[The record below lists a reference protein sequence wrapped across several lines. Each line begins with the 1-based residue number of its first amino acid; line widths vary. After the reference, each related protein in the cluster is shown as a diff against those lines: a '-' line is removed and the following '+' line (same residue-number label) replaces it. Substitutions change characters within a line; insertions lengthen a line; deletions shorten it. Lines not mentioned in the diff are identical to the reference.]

1 MSRLRQGRVCS
12 RAQGQ
17 WECVGCHDPSSR
29 RSALVLCLLLL
40 ACCSGCADVSQ
51 PVTLSSWQR
60 SVERYVWDEGN
71 GDPNV
76 LRDMSWDDVHK
87 GFAIMSD
94 PEPGR
99 SVDAIGL
106 LLGHRRVGD
115 TGFFVFLV
123 GLVRNQRLQD
133 VQPVALYVDAGRFH
147 WVVGASDRQV
157 IDAYR
162 RADASNAPSGPARAG
177 SAFPNQAD
185 SFRLDVRGG
194 EILITHQP
202 SGATWKLTVWPS
214 SATTRSA

>member
-1 MSRLRQGRVCS
+1 M
-12 RAQGQ
+12 
-17 WECVGCHDPSSR
+17 
-29 RSALVLCLLLL
+29 
-40 ACCSGCADVSQ
+40 
-51 PVTLSSWQR
+51 TLSSWQR

-94 PEPGR
+94 PEPAR

-115 TGFFVFLV
+115 TGCFVFLV
-123 GLVRNQRLQD
+123 GLVRNQRLED
-133 VQPVALYVDAGRFH
+133 IRPVALYVDAGRFH

-157 IDAYR
+157 LIVYR
-162 RADASNAPSGPARAG
+162 RADASESPPGPVRSAQPPFPSP
-177 SAFPNQAD
+177 SD

-194 EILITHQP
+194 EIIITHQG
-202 SGATWKLTVWPS
+202 SGATWKLAVLPS
-214 SATTRSA
+214 SQTTRPSWPAQEFGALTARGRAGSTLE